1 MLYYG
6 LYICSYTTSIRTKL
20 KLNFQNLAAFSH
32 IFVAVI
38 TAFNVPLLLL
48 LLFHIIV
55 VFAYLGFHL
64 NQKSRKDHRDS
75 LFMLIYFDAAD

>member
-1 MLYYG
+1 MSFTCAGFFIIMLYYG

-38 TAFNVPLLLL
+38 TAFNVPLVVV
-48 LLFHIIV
+48 IISYYCCLRLSW
-55 VFAYLGFHL
+55 FSF
-64 NQKSRKDHRDS
+64 KPEEPKRPS
-75 LFMLIYFDAAD
+75 